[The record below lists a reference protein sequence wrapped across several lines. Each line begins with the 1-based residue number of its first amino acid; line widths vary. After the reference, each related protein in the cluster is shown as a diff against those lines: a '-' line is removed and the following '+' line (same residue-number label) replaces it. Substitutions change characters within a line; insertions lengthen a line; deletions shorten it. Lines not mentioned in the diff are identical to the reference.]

1 VRPAQRA
8 LRFMYWNVLPLAD
21 GSIFLTFGKNI
32 GLYRDGKIRV
42 LAGLERPC
50 RILRRGA
57 ALAADGNVY
66 FGEYLLNRERGPMR
80 VYRYTPGAD
89 RVEIVHVFPA
99 GSVRHIHGVFD
110 DPYDGSLWVL
120 SGDVGD
126 ECRFMR
132 TTDAFRTIEV
142 IGSGDETWRSVSM
155 LFAPDAIYY
164 AMDAEFTQNYLY
176 RIDRKTHERTR
187 LAAVNGPVYSVARVG
202 RSVLLRRQRRAMP
215 QPAGTLGGI
224 VAPARRRER
233 RTRCDAGEGRVQ
245 RPLLHD
251 RHDRLSAR
259 TGLAGSRAVSRD
271 GAGGR

>member
-1 VRPAQRA
+1 
-8 LRFMYWNVLPLAD
+8 MYWNVLPLAD

-32 GLYRDGKIRV
+32 GLYRDRQIRV

-89 RVEIVHVFPA
+89 RVEIAHVFPA
-99 GSVRHIHGVFD
+99 GTVRHIHGVFD
-110 DPYDGSLWVL
+110 DPYDGSLWAL

-187 LAAVNGPVYSVARVG
+187 LAAVNGPVYQSHVSGEQYYFAVSAELCPSQQG
-202 RSVLLRRQRRAMP
+202 RSAELWRLREGESGERVATLEKDAYSVRYFMTGTIDFPRGPGLPDRVLFHAT
-215 QPAGTLGGI
+215 A
-224 VAPARRRER
+224 
-233 RTRCDAGEGRVQ
+233 
-245 RPLLHD
+245 
-251 RHDRLSAR
+251 
-259 TGLAGSRAVSRD
+259 LAGDNRMFALTR
-271 GAGGR
+271 R